1 MQVACGLRSLAV
13 ERLSEF
19 AAGNVGPVTLSV
31 GVATFGDQDEIPSAD
46 DLLSQADRAM
56 YAAKRAG
63 GNRASARVA
72 A

>member
-1 MQVACGLRSLAV
+1 M
-13 ERLSEF
+13 
-19 AAGNVGPVTLSV
+19 TLSV